1 MTTGGRTRILA
12 IDGGGIRG
20 IIPALVL
27 AELERRAG
35 KPVAELFDLIAG
47 TSTGGILACG
57 LTIPGDGGRPRWRA
71 EELVALY
78 EKEGPHIFDRSLL
91 KRITSLEGIVDE
103 RYPNR
108 PLHDVL
114 RRYFGDARLRNALTR
129 VLVPAYE
136 IERRTPWFFRSVR
149 AQADAVYDF
158 PMADVAFATSA
169 APTYFE
175 LVKLPAPGEPT
186 DYYALIDGGVFA
198 VNPGMCAWAE
208 ARALGLDQDTVVV
221 SLGTGSLMRR
231 IAYDD
236 AKDWGLIEWAQ
247 PVLDVV
253 FDGSSDV
260 VEYQLGQVLARD
272 RLFRFQT
279 ALESASDDL
288 DDASADNL
296 RALRLEGENLVERSS
311 AQLDAALALL
321 A

>member
-1 MTTGGRTRILA
+1 MTTGGRTRILS

-57 LTIPGDGGRPRWRA
+57 LTIPGDGGRPRWHA

-91 KRITSLEGIVDE
+91 KRITSLEGIIDE

-136 IERRTPWFFRSVR
+136 KSSAARRGSSAPCARTPIPPTTSRWPTSPLPPRPHRRT
-149 AQADAVYDF
+149 
-158 PMADVAFATSA
+158 
-169 APTYFE
+169 
-175 LVKLPAPGEPT
+175 
-186 DYYALIDGGVFA
+186 
-198 VNPGMCAWAE
+198 
-208 ARALGLDQDTVVV
+208 
-221 SLGTGSLMRR
+221 
-231 IAYDD
+231 
-236 AKDWGLIEWAQ
+236 
-247 PVLDVV
+247 
-253 FDGSSDV
+253 SS
-260 VEYQLGQVLARD
+260 
-272 RLFRFQT
+272 
-279 ALESASDDL
+279 
-288 DDASADNL
+288 
-296 RALRLEGENLVERSS
+296 RSS
-311 AQLDAALALL
+311 CLRRVSRPTTTR
-321 A
+321 